1 MPYINYVEFN
11 SGDVDVSTDFYRQ
24 VFAWDPQPWGV
35 EEYLVASHGD
45 ESGIDTGFTDSEDG
59 QPLTVATITV
69 DDIAGY
75 MAKVIVAGGEIVV
88 PKFTIPGVGYGCYFT
103 DPTGMIVGLHQ
114 EEANSSQPTAHSQ
127 KKQEEAN
134 SSQPTAH
141 SQKKLASI

>member
-11 SGDVDVSTDFYRQ
+11 SGDVDASADFYRE

-35 EEYLVASHGD
+35 DEYLVASHGD
-45 ESGIDTGFTDSEDG
+45 ETGVDTGFTTSEDG

-103 DPTGMIVGLHQ
+103 DPTGMIVGLH
-114 EEANSSQPTAHSQ
+114 EPDTASP
-127 KKQEEAN
+127 
-134 SSQPTAH
+134 SP
-141 SQKKLASI
+141 L